1 MGLFSVQR
9 RRLGHCV
16 LAALALIIAFRPDTA
31 FAAESRFPDAKR
43 IVSVGGTVTEILY
56 ALGAENRI
64 VAVDATSIHPAAARQ
79 KTDVGYMRA
88 LSPEGIIAQNPD
100 LILLQEG
107 SGPPNALA
115 VLQASGIPMITIRSE
130 PRSEAIAEKIEA
142 IGRAVGLEGAAQTLA
157 AQNRAA
163 LKAVQDENA
172 KLSGPPKRVLFILSL
187 ANGRVI
193 AGGRNTEAG
202 ALIELAGGVN
212 AAQEISGYKPLTDE
226 AVIAAKPD
234 FVLSM
239 DAGNHLLTADQ
250 VFSVPALQS
259 SPAEQTRAFLQMD
272 GLLVTGFG
280 PRTPDA
286 ARALRKHLYPGSP

>member
-1 MGLFSVQR
+1 MFSVQR

-16 LAALALIIAFRPDTA
+16 LAAFALFIAFRPDTT
-31 FAAESRFPDAKR
+31 FAAESRYPDAKR

-56 ALGAENRI
+56 ALGAESRI

-130 PRSEAIAEKIEA
+130 PRGEAIAEKIEA
-142 IGRAVGLEGAAQTLA
+142 IGRAVGLETAAQTLA
-157 AQNRAA
+157 AQNRTA

-193 AGGRNTEAG
+193 AGGRNTEAA

-239 DAGNHLLTADQ
+239 DGGNHLLTADQ

-259 SPAEQTRAFLQMD
+259 SPAAQTRAFLQMD

-286 ARALRKHLYPGSP
+286 ARALRKQLYPGSP